1 MGPLQQVKD
10 WDRRRRARKE
20 ARGLVRTTRKA
31 LSRHG
36 YRISKELQAELGREA
51 DLLDK
56 ARQERDHDGVCRGLV
71 KLEDLQEHHLS
82 FAKKSTFREYADS
95 IAVAILIAL
104 FLRAFVV
111 EAFKIPSGSM
121 IPTLEVGDHIFV
133 NKFVYGVRIPFT
145 KIKFFTWRKPKRA
158 EVIVF
163 MYPADPDKDFI
174 KRIVGVAGD
183 RIEVR
188 RNTVYVN
195 GRAIERH
202 PVSGLLRY
210 WDYDEAQEKW
220 HERASRSY
228 VETLEGETYTTM
240 EDLHGGYRD
249 YPDASTGCDN
259 GMLSDP
265 KDPDVCIVPPEHV
278 FVMGDNRNNSHDS
291 RFWGPVPL
299 ENIKGRALIVW
310 WSSGSPA
317 GVRGS
322 RIGKLVD

>member
-1 MGPLQQVKD
+1 MVNDLRE

-20 ARGLVRTTRKA
+20 ARGLVRATRRA

-36 YRISKELQAELGREA
+36 YRISKELQGELGREA

-56 ARQERDHDGVCRGLV
+56 ARQERDHAGVCTGLV
-71 KLEDLQEHHLS
+71 KLEDMHERHLS

-163 MYPADPDKDFI
+163 MYPQDVDKDFI
-174 KRIVGVAGD
+174 KRIVGVEGD
-183 RIEVR
+183 HIEVR
-188 RNTVYVN
+188 RNMVYVN

-202 PVSGLLRY
+202 PLPGLRQY
-210 WDYDEAQEKW
+210 WDFDEGTGKW
-220 HERASRSY
+220 HKRSSRMY
-228 VETLEGETYTTM
+228 RETLEGETYTTM
-240 EDLHGGYRD
+240 EDVHGSYHD
-249 YPDASTGCDN
+249 YPDASSGCTN

-265 KDPDVCIVPPEHV
+265 KEPDACVVPPGHV

-291 RFWGPVPL
+291 RYWGPVPL
-299 ENIKGRALIVW
+299 ENIKGKALIVW
-310 WSSGSPA
+310 WSSGSPD
-317 GVRGS
+317 GVRGD
-322 RIGKLVD
+322 RIGHLVD